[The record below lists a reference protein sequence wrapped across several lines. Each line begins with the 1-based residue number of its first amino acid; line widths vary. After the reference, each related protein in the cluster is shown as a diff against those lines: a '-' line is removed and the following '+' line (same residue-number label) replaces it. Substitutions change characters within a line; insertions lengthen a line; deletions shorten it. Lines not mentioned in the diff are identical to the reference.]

1 MSILVY
7 YMNPDSGSQYS
18 FPSAEHFSDDQLLPA
33 LARCEVLRT
42 LGRSH
47 VCISSELGDSI
58 GKPGVTS
65 IKDGKTPDGHTYEW
79 SKKQRGDGPSNQ

>member
-1 MSILVY
+1 
-7 YMNPDSGSQYS
+7 
-18 FPSAEHFSDDQLLPA
+18 
-33 LARCEVLRT
+33 LRM

-65 IKDGKTPDGHTYEW
+65 IKDGKTPDGHIYEW
-79 SKKQRGDGPSNQ
+79 SKKQRGDGPCNQ